1 MGIESV
7 IDPEYTQAVDA
18 RLASYDAYIEYQM
31 QEARRTIPFLSKFFP
46 IQGAR
51 VLEVGTGRGGKGIA
65 YACEGMN
72 VTALD
77 VDAPSLELG
86 AQAAHAR
93 DASIRFL
100 VGDGTRLPFPA
111 DHFDAILI
119 DSVIEHVGDPQALL
133 TECQRVLRRGG
144 IVFVVFPP
152 FYGPLSGHIDDYVM
166 IPWFHLLPR
175 GIVEKMLMSRPQQ
188 KGILAPRGAFE
199 VYCSLNGLTIFQ
211 FKHMSR
217 RAGFGM
223 PYFRVR
229 PFLTHPGTRLAV
241 GLLSALRHRPRR
253 QNLSAVL
260 GRARR
265 EFDLGT
271 FLLFILLSA
280 ISPLV
285 FVPILQEIAAGGC
298 KCVLRKAVG

>member
-1 MGIESV
+1 MGIESI
-7 IDPEYTQAVDA
+7 IDAEYTQAVDA

-31 QEARRTIPFLSKFFP
+31 QEARRAIPFLSKVFS

-51 VLEVGTGRGGKGIA
+51 VLEIGTGRGGKGIA
-65 YACEGMN
+65 YADEGMN

-86 AQAAHAR
+86 AQAARAR
-93 DASIRFL
+93 NVNIRFL

-111 DHFDAILI
+111 DYFDSILL
-119 DSVIEHVGDPQALL
+119 DSVIEHVHDPQALL
-133 TECQRVLRRGG
+133 QECRRVLKRGG

-152 FYGPLSGHIDDYVM
+152 FYGPLSGHIDDYIM

-175 GIVEKMLMSRPQQ
+175 RLIERTLLSRQRHA
-188 KGILAPRGAFE
+188 GILTPRDAFE
-199 VYCSLNGLTIFQ
+199 VYTTLNGLTIIG
-211 FKHMSR
+211 FKRYAR
-217 RAGFGM
+217 RAGFAFD
-223 PYFRVR
+223 YLRVR

-241 GLLSALRHRPRR
+241 GLLAALRHPPRGK
-253 QNLSAVL
+253 NLRAVL
-260 GRARR
+260 SRARR

-271 FLLFILLSA
+271 FLLFVLLSA
-280 ISPLV
+280 LAPLV

-298 KCVLRKAVG
+298 KCVLKKV